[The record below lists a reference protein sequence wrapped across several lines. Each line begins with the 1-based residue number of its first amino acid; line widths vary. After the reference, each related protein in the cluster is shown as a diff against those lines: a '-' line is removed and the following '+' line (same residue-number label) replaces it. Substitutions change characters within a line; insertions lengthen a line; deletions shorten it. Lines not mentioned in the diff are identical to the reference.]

1 MKAADRAF
9 LRGKVPITTF
19 AQKLPFVRHHHR
31 HFLLLLMFAMEQLD
45 LSDYELVLSG
55 SASIAKGVHH
65 RARPAAHLLCALAHA
80 LRLGPAAPVSRRS
93 EARAS
98 GLRSMLARYMLHRAR
113 GWDLRTA
120 NGVDY
125 FIANSQFIARRI
137 WKVYRREATVIYPPV
152 DVDNF
157 SLRTNKEPFY
167 LTASRM
173 VPYKKIAAIVEAFRA
188 LPDRK
193 LVVVGDGPEMKRIKA
208 LAGPNVEILGYQ
220 PASVLCDL
228 MQRARCFIFAAE
240 EDFGITPVEAQACGT
255 PVLAYGRGGAL
266 ETIRGLDHAKPTG
279 MFFDRQDAAA
289 IAEAVLHFERHE
301 DRIAPLDCWQNAQRF
316 SAQVF
321 RETYSHFVE
330 RCWEVF
336 RAAPPMPT
344 GLDRQL
350 ALAGSDSGIAGSC
363 RMSREVMNIFCSS
376 VRSACSAYWCSPAA
390 PASRAACRAC
400 RTIRPAPSIYWA
412 RATRCASPCSARP
425 DLSGT
430 FKISDNGALVMPL
443 VGQVPR
449 RGCRCPT
456 CRSGS

>member
-1 MKAADRAF
+1 MFGGRNMTDRRIALIYDKLDVYAGGERVLEQMIALYPHSDVCVSVDIMKDADRGF

-45 LSDYELVLSG
+45 LSDYQLVLSG
-55 SASIAKGVHH
+55 SASIAKGVITGPDQLHISYVH
-65 RARPAAHLLCALAHA
+65 SPMRYAWDLQHQY
-80 LRLGPAAPVSRRS
+80 LG
-93 EARAS
+93 EANLDR
-98 GLRSMLARYMLHRAR
+98 GLRSFLARYMLHRAR
-113 GWDLRTA
+113 GWDLRTC
-120 NGVDY
+120 NGVDH

-137 WKVYRREATVIYPPV
+137 WKVYRRDATVIYPPV

-220 PASVLCDL
+220 PSSVLRDL
-228 MQRARCFIFAAE
+228 MQRTKCFIFAAE

-255 PVLAYGRGGAL
+255 PVLAFGRGGAL
-266 ETIRGLDHAKPTG
+266 ETIRGLDHARPTG
-279 MFFDRQDAAA
+279 AFFDRQDAAT
-289 IAEAVLHFERHE
+289 IAEAVLNFERNE

-316 SAQVF
+316 SAQIF
-321 RETYSHFVE
+321 RDTYGDFVE
-330 RCWEVF
+330 RCWDVF
-336 RAAPPMPT
+336 QSLPAMPT

-350 ALAGSDSGIAGSC
+350 ALQEATQGIPG
-363 RMSREVMNIFCSS
+363 V
-376 VRSACSAYWCSPAA
+376 AA
-390 PASRAACRAC
+390 
-400 RTIRPAPSIYWA
+400 
-412 RATRCASPCSARP
+412 
-425 DLSGT
+425 
-430 FKISDNGALVMPL
+430 
-443 VGQVPR
+443 
-449 RGCRCPT
+449 
-456 CRSGS
+456 